1 MFYQCPKCK
10 SCWQHPITKCPN
22 CFVKPERIRSSKA
35 KVVGVSRVIIPTLT
49 HPQVPYFALV
59 LEDQNGNKW
68 AQKSVKE
75 YKVGEEVNF
84 KPESS
89 PEAVAIWRVK
99 YDILEAI
106 EKAVELIGGIKVS
119 QDSKIIILPT
129 LFVPAHPYLGENT
142 NPQVLD
148 TVIKFLMQKGAKAK
162 NIKVAGQSFNEI
174 PIEASAQK
182 SQFLQVCG
190 ENKVGLLDLAK
201 TEFVTKTVDNFNF
214 EISAELYRQDIVIN
228 LPTLN
233 LHPKLGVSGATEN
246 IFKFLNKRSY
256 LALKYLFASEQIFT
270 KINRSLPENILT
282 IGEAMNVQKRNKL
295 TVLLSFMLASY
306 NMVNMDRVFAEI
318 CLLDPLPN
326 YLKKT
331 KIENIPIA
339 GREIKE
345 VQFNI
350 ESI

>member
-10 SCWQHPITKCPN
+10 TCWQHPISKCPN
-22 CFVKPERIRSSKA
+22 CFVQPERIRSNKA
-35 KVVGVSRVIIPTLT
+35 KVIGVSRVIIPTLT
-49 HPQVPYFALV
+49 HPIVPYFALV
-59 LEDQNGNKW
+59 LEDERGNRW

-75 YKVGEEVNF
+75 YKVGEEVSF
-84 KPESS
+84 DSESS

-106 EKAVELIGGIKVS
+106 EKIVELIGGIKIN
-119 QDSKIIILPT
+119 QNSKIIILPT
-129 LFVPAHPYLGENT
+129 LIFPAHPYLGENT

-148 TVIKFLMQKGAKAK
+148 TVIKFLIQKGAKAE
-162 NIKVAGQSFNEI
+162 NIKVAGQSFDEI
-174 PIEASAQK
+174 PIEVSAKK
-182 SQFLQVCG
+182 SQFLQVCT

-201 TEFVTKTVDNFNF
+201 TKFVKKTADSFNF
-214 EISAELYRQDIVIN
+214 EISAELYEQDIIIN

-233 LHPKLGVSGATEN
+233 IHPKLGVSGATEN

-256 LALKYLFASEQIFT
+256 LALKYLFASEQIFS
-270 KINRSLPENILT
+270 KINESLPENILT
-282 IGEAMNVQKRNKL
+282 VGEAMNVQKKNKF
-295 TVLLSFMLASY
+295 TVLLSFVLAGY

-318 CLLDPLPN
+318 CMLDSLPE

-331 KIENIPIA
+331 KIENIPVI
-339 GREIKE
+339 GRKIKE

-350 ESI
+350 ETI

>member
-10 SCWQHPITKCPN
+10 SCWQQPIIKCPN
-22 CFVKPERIRSSKA
+22 CFLELERIKSNKA
-35 KVVGVSRVIIPTLT
+35 KVIGVSRVTIPTLT
-49 HPQVPYFALV
+49 HPKVPYFVLV
-59 LEDQNGNKW
+59 LEDESGNRW
-68 AQKSVKE
+68 AQKSVEE
-75 YKVGEEVNF
+75 YKIGEEVSF

-89 PEAVAIWRVK
+89 SEAVAIWRVK

-106 EKAVELIGGIKVS
+106 EKAVELIGGIKVN

-142 NPQVLD
+142 NPQVLN
-148 TVIKFLMQKGAKAK
+148 TVIKFLIKKGAKSE
-162 NIKVAGQSFNEI
+162 NIKVAGQSFDEV

-182 SQFLQVCG
+182 SQFLQVCS
-190 ENKVGLLDLAK
+190 ENKVSLLDLAQ
-201 TEFVTKTVDNFNF
+201 TEFVAKTVDSFNF
-214 EISAELYRQDIVIN
+214 EISAELYNQDVIIN

-233 LHPKLGVSGATEN
+233 LHPKLGVAGATEN
-246 IFKFLNKRSY
+246 IFKFFNKRSY
-256 LALKYLFASEQIFT
+256 LSLKYLFASEQIFT
-270 KINRSLPENILT
+270 KINKSLPENILT
-282 IGEAMNVQKRNKL
+282 IGEAMNVQKKNKL
-295 TVLLSFMLASY
+295 TVLLSFVLASY

-318 CLLDPLPN
+318 CLLDSLPN

-331 KIENIPIA
+331 KIENIPVA
-339 GREIKE
+339 GRKIKE